1 MTLKSKKKV
10 KENRESKEGGQ
21 GNVKNEKGVKL
32 GAWGRKPGEDS
43 WRRDEERREKRR
55 RRDGAVGDKV
65 KERPAEFLECAARFV
80 QWEVV
85 CRGAFVAYER
95 VEFSSVWDSNG
106 VTEPCRSAPWFLT
119 RLD

>member
-10 KENRESKEGGQ
+10 KENRQSKAGGQ
-21 GNVKNEKGVKL
+21 GNVKNEKGVKV
-32 GAWGRKPGEDS
+32 GAWGRKRGKDS

-55 RRDGAVGDKV
+55 RRRDRAVGDRV
-65 KERPAEFLECAARFV
+65 KERPAEFLECAGWFV

-95 VEFSSVWDSNG
+95 VCLCGRRVFIRVGFKRCD
-106 VTEPCRSAPWFLT
+106 
-119 RLD
+119 